1 MKILFTSVVD
11 MKKSQHNRPHQFLKY
26 LSQKHDITL
35 ICINDWWKANQFDY
49 KEYSSEFNFLY
60 DKINF
65 NYLTDK
71 KINPFMQEL
80 LFKENLKKLINKNK
94 YDIHFNYNSLLMGYE
109 ASKSINSLFDL
120 ADDLIA
126 MIKSSPQIPF
136 FLKPIGSFIG
146 EKYINKN
153 ILISKK
159 ISITNEFLASKYQI
173 PSEKKEII
181 PNGVDTKLF
190 KNIQSSKNDLGLE
203 GFIIGYVG
211 VLREWVNFEHL
222 FKILT
227 LLNRDVKILI
237 VGKEGRFNETIKL
250 AKKYKV
256 YDKIIFTGNVPYS
269 LVPKYISAM
278 DICMIPFINSQVSQG
293 ALPLKLFEYMACE
306 KPIISTNIPS
316 IKKLASDIVNFYSN
330 EKDLL
335 NNINLLYYD
344 KKLRLKLGNRG
355 KELVEESYTWD
366 KISNYL
372 EKKLYQCI

>member
-181 PNGVDTKLF
+181 PNGVDTNLF